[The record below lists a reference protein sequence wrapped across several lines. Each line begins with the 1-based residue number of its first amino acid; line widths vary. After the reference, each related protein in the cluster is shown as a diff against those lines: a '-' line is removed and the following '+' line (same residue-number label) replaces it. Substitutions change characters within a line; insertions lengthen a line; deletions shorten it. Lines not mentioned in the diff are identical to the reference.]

1 MEDDTIF
8 ALATG
13 AGRAAVAVIRISG
26 PAARRALTAL
36 ASRDF
41 QPRHAHYAAFRNPET
56 GESLDQ
62 GLALWFPG
70 PHSATGEDCAEM
82 QLHGGRAVVDGVLS
96 ALSAQP
102 GMRPAEP
109 GEFARRAMLGGKMDL
124 SQIEG
129 LADLI
134 DANTAFQRRQALR
147 VAGGALR
154 RRTENWR
161 KTLIEAMALVASDL
175 DFSDEA
181 DVGTISREALDRMV
195 RPLVAELDMA
205 LRDSPASDRL
215 RDGFLVLI
223 MGPPNAGKS
232 TLLNLLAGRDA
243 AIVSEEAG
251 TTRDLI
257 ELQLDMDGLPI
268 TLVDT
273 AGLRET
279 SSRVEGL
286 GVARARARA
295 GDADLI
301 LWLSPGGR
309 EPPPDFGDSGV
320 EILPLASKADLVAV
334 TEGVLAFSCATGAGI
349 EALRAEILGRAGKAM
364 GDGSSALIIRAR
376 HRAAIAE
383 ARELLRAAL
392 EEKSLELAAD
402 DLRLAARALARIIG
416 LVDTEELLDVIFS
429 RFCIGK

>member
-1 MEDDTIF
+1 MQDDTIF

-26 PAARRALTAL
+26 PAARLALGAL
-36 ASRDF
+36 AGWDF
-41 QPRHAHYAAFRNPET
+41 QPRHAHYVQFRSPES
-56 GESLDQ
+56 GETLDH

-70 PHSATGEDCAEM
+70 PHSATGEDCAEL
-82 QLHGGRAVVDGVLS
+82 QIHGGRAVIDAVLS
-96 ALSAQP
+96 ALLAQP
-102 GMRPAEP
+102 GLRPAEP
-109 GEFARRAMLGGKMDL
+109 GEFARRSMLNGKMDL

-147 VAGGALR
+147 VADGALR
-154 RRTENWR
+154 RRTEGWR
-161 KTLIEAMALVASDL
+161 QALIEAMALVASDL

-181 DVGTISREALDRMV
+181 DVDAISREALKRGV
-195 RPLVAELDMA
+195 RPLMAELDAA
-205 LRDSPASDRL
+205 LRNAPASDRL
-215 RDGFLVLI
+215 REGFLVLI

-232 TLLNLLAGRDA
+232 TLLNLLASRDA

-257 ELQLDMDGLPI
+257 ELLLDMDGLPI

-279 SSRVEGL
+279 SSPVEGL

-309 EPPPDFGDSGV
+309 EAPPDFGENGV
-320 EILPLASKADLVAV
+320 DILPLASKADVANGA
-334 TEGVLAFSCATGAGI
+334 EGVLAISCATGLGI

-376 HRAAIAE
+376 HRVAIAE
-383 ARELLRAAL
+383 ARGLLRSAL
-392 EEKSLELAAD
+392 EEKSLELAAE